1 MTPDGKTLSPEPML
15 TNHQRRCLHLE
26 AISQELSL
34 IIRNMCSE
42 ITFLKLPPHLPGA
55 NELTF
60 VWRHPNVNLDDT
72 GPVLSWSSVRRVHVC
87 VMNQFWYTVDPIK
100 AQSTSLIIYGN
111 RVIYV
116 RSTCQGNIIIMIM
129 VRCMKINNHKNWLW
143 VCDQIIVLR

>member
-1 MTPDGKTLSPEPML
+1 MHKNVFKNKKSISIDWKIVKKWNYELMGVVNPSLRTNLQSRWLS
-15 TNHQRRCLHLE
+15 
-26 AISQELSL
+26 AA
-34 IIRNMCSE
+34 
-42 ITFLKLPPHLPGA
+42 LPPHLPGA

-60 VWRHPNVNLDDT
+60 VWRHPNVNFDDT
-72 GPVLSWSSVRRVHVC
+72 GLVLSWSSVRRVHVC
-87 VMNQFWYTVDPIK
+87 VMNQFWYTVDQIK

-143 VCDQIIVLR
+143 VCDQMIVLW